1 MKWKTLMV
9 TATLSSLLL
18 AACGTDNANDKN
30 SYEKSG

>member
-18 AACGTDNANDKN
+18 AACGTDNDNDTN
-30 SYEKSG
+30 ELL